1 MTFVQTISDLFL
13 ELLFHRLAR
22 QHFCQLVLQFIQ
34 DGGDLIVGWLVR
46 VFAALQDE
54 PLHSDQPDSRILVM
68 NIFQCVDPAR
78 LHDDLF

>member
-34 DGGDLIVGWLVR
+34 DGGDLIVSWLVR

-68 NIFQCVDPAR
+68 NIF
-78 LHDDLF
+78 